1 MADGDPGERRRR
13 AGGHPATVTPLCRS
27 PRAAVPDWPSDHLRS
42 KSPSRARARDAQ
54 TSTARSRARAHPPPS
69 LESTSL
75 GPGCAGT
82 GMEFCVRARA
92 RDRRSYFTPAA
103 QPGHRDPA
111 VACDVAV
118 RETRAHPAHAR
129 AMWSSDVIASRA
141 RARDATRTPTPST
154 RGRVGTW
161 SREEAPEAER
171 GLRARR
177 SVAQNSDRPN
187 IASIRGE
194 RRLHWLDQAS
204 TPSPPSSTTCLV
216 LRDLCGLA
224 PTEPRARFAGQ
235 PARS

>member
-75 GPGCAGT
+75 GPGCAGPIAAAC
-82 GMEFCVRARA
+82 GLPSHARA
-92 RDRRSYFTPAA
+92 RDVVFRRHCEPSPSS
-103 QPGHRDPA
+103 GRDPYSHSLDSRTGRDL
-111 VACDVAV
+111 VAGGGAGS
-118 RETRAHPAHAR
+118 RTRASGTPVGRTELRPPEHCEHSRRAPTALAR
-129 AMWSSDVIASRA
+129 PGVDPIA
-141 RARDATRTPTPST
+141 
-154 RGRVGTW
+154 
-161 SREEAPEAER
+161 AE
-171 GLRARR
+171 LDDMRR
-177 SVAQNSDRPN
+177 PPRPM
-187 IASIRGE
+187 R
-194 RRLHWLDQAS
+194 
-204 TPSPPSSTTCLV
+204 
-216 LRDLCGLA
+216 LA